1 MLPNINIQ
9 MSLYS
14 FPKAERLKS
23 RKRISLLFKDKQT
36 IGAYPLRVFWKEVT
50 EEMETATQAAF
61 TVPKRKFKRA
71 VERNR
76 IRRKIIE
83 AYRLQ
88 KGDLCQYLEQQD
100 KKIAIMWLYVANDPP
115 TYATI
120 EKSMKKLLYRLKQAI
135 ATNEES

>member
-1 MLPNINIQ
+1 MT
-9 MSLYS
+9 SFS
-14 FPKAERLKS
+14 FPKTERLKS
-23 RKRISLLFKDKQT
+23 RKRIGLLFKQKQT
-36 IGAYPLRVFWKEVT
+36 IGAYPLRVFWVEVE
-50 EEMETATQAAF
+50 EEMETVTQAAF
-61 TVPKRKFKRA
+61 SVPKRKFKRA
-71 VERNR
+71 VQRNR

-88 KGDLCQYLEQQD
+88 KGELCQYLAQEN
-100 KKIAIMWLYVANDPP
+100 KKIAIMWLYVATDPP